1 MDFSILNTDSEWVS
15 ALQDL
20 TNLVIKAIDKSN
32 LADISNLRVVL
43 KNYRDT
49 LAENM
54 HLSEF
59 DNLESRALK
68 VSNELNRAS
77 KTIALRNLN
86 DLLSQLKELD
96 KQLNVQ
102 TADATQTSNELQLKS
117 TKEFL
122 TKAKTSLTILKGLKA
137 ELDNDT
143 TDLGKKVAAVFKA
156 INDFEE
162 AFPNT

>member
-1 MDFSILNTDSEWVS
+1 
-15 ALQDL
+15 
-20 TNLVIKAIDKSN
+20 
-32 LADISNLRVVL
+32 
-43 KNYRDT
+43 
-49 LAENM
+49 M